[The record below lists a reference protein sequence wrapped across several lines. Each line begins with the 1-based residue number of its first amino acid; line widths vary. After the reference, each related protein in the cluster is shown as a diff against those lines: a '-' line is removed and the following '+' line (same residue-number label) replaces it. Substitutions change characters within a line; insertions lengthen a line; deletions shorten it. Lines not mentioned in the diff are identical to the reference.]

1 MVIPGL
7 CPVQDVLSKNN
18 SPRFLY
24 PLTESVAQVAT
35 GFLNQTRSDGGDYKH
50 SKFSQAYVL
59 KPGPGMLF
67 KTM

>member
-1 MVIPGL
+1 
-7 CPVQDVLSKNN
+7 
-18 SPRFLY
+18 
-24 PLTESVAQVAT
+24 VAT

-59 KPGPGMLF
+59 NPGPGMLF